1 MEIRIYFMS
10 GNRITFEIKENEW
23 PTLRYELS
31 ETPEVDW
38 VEIRDVGKY
47 VWSVL
52 DREEL
57 QEWSNAL

>member
-1 MEIRIYFMS
+1 MS

-31 ETPEVDW
+31 EIPEIDW
-38 VEIRDVGKY
+38 IEIRNSGMY

-52 DREEL
+52 EREEL
-57 QEWSNAL
+57 EVVR

>member
-1 MEIRIYFMS
+1 MEIRIYFIS

-31 ETPEVDW
+31 EIPEVDW
-38 VEIRDVGKY
+38 IEIRNSGMY

-52 DREEL
+52 EREEL
-57 QEWSNAL
+57 EVAR